1 MTMQDPNDPGTLDLV
16 EACKRPL
23 SGAERQKR
31 RREKLKKL
39 RQTEG
44 LQALMLTATERQLLR
59 NGLDLFNEY
68 NNPAGAAA
76 AEQLALLRKI
86 SPGADWRPANAR
98 PLASIRR
105 NAEAGM
111 RHAQQEQ
118 QAAEREARQWQARAE
133 AAERALRAIGAEQVD
148 DQWQGVEQLPE
159 DMAALLAERGP
170 VVACL
175 DALYRLRE
183 TGRVANQDNQR
194 AADADREAARLRS
207 ENQLLEQERNGAMA
221 ALKLFE
227 QRLRDAG
234 LSTDYRG

>member
-1 MTMQDPNDPGTLDLV
+1 MKDPRDPGTLDLV

-23 SGAERQKR
+23 TGAERQKR

-44 LQALMLTATERQLLR
+44 LQALMLTASERKILR
-59 NGLDLFNEY
+59 NGLDLFNEH
-68 NNPAGAAA
+68 NNPTGDAAD
-76 AEQLALLRKI
+76 EQLALLRKI
-86 SPGADWRPANAR
+86 APGADWRPANAR
-98 PLASIRR
+98 PLASMRW

-111 RHAQQEQ
+111 RHAQREQ
-118 QAAEREARQWQARAE
+118 QTAEREARQWQARAE

-148 DQWQGVEQLPE
+148 GQWQGVEQLPE

-170 VVACL
+170 VVVCL
-175 DALYRLRE
+175 DALHRVRE
-183 TGRVANQDNQR
+183 TVRVANQDIQR
-194 AADADREAARLRS
+194 AADARHEAARLRS
-207 ENQLLEQERNGAMA
+207 ENELLEQERNGAMA
-221 ALKLFE
+221 ALKVFE

>member
-1 MTMQDPNDPGTLDLV
+1 MKDPRDPGTLDLV

-23 SGAERQKR
+23 TGAERQKR

-44 LQALMLTATERQLLR
+44 LQALMLTASERKILR
-59 NGLDLFNEY
+59 NGLDLFNEH
-68 NNPAGAAA
+68 NDPTGDAA

-86 SPGADWRPANAR
+86 APGADWRPANAR
-98 PLASIRR
+98 PLASIRW

-111 RHAQQEQ
+111 RHAQREQ
-118 QAAEREARQWQARAE
+118 KAAEREARQWQARAE

-148 DQWQGVEQLPE
+148 GQWQGVEQLPE

-170 VVACL
+170 VVVCL
-175 DALYRLRE
+175 DALHRVRE
-183 TGRVANQDNQR
+183 TVRVANHDIQR
-194 AADADREAARLRS
+194 AADARHEAARLRS
-207 ENQLLEQERNGAMA
+207 ENELLEQERNGAMA
-221 ALKLFE
+221 ALKVFE